1 MNTQTLSPIISA
13 LSWSTDTPINQFLR
27 EKQKVV
33 NAIISHDIS
42 PTDTTSEALAF
53 EKRAIMQLQLMMA
66 MIEID
71 MKNYP
76 SIGSMSPAEMENIYE
91 NMANDWSRKYSSIFS
106 HLWNTSI
113 CEYDDLFVAL
123 SSIQANNK
131 LLH

>member
-1 MNTQTLSPIISA
+1 
-13 LSWSTDTPINQFLR
+13 
-27 EKQKVV
+27 
-33 NAIISHDIS
+33 
-42 PTDTTSEALAF
+42 
-53 EKRAIMQLQLMMA
+53 MQLQLMMA

-91 NMANDWSRKYSSIFS
+91 NMANDWSRKYSSTFS

-113 CEYDDLFVAL
+113 CEYDDLSVAL
-123 SSIQANNK
+123 LSIQANNK